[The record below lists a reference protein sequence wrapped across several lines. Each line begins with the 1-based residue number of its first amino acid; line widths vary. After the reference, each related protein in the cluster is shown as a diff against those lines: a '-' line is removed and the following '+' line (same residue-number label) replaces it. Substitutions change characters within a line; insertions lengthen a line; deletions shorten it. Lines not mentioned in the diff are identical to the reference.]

1 MVSTTSASMSST
13 TAPLEEPTRTA
24 LLLAVLVAALGNFVD
39 TYDLVLF
46 SVVRIASLKALGL
59 TGQALTDTGLLVL
72 NLQMFGMLLGGIMW
86 GVLGD
91 KRGRTSVLFGS
102 IVLYSLANI
111 ANAYVHSLGAYAA
124 WRLVAGIGLAGEL
137 GAGITLV
144 AELMPKARRG
154 YGTMVVASVGL
165 LGAVTAVLV
174 SRQVDWRQSYLLGGV
189 AGLALLA
196 LRVGVRES
204 PVFARAFATQHIRG
218 DFFMLFR
225 SRARFFKYAACLLVG
240 LPIWYVIGILVTF
253 SPEFGRELGVQGE
266 LVAGT
271 AVLLSYGGGAIGDIL
286 ASLLAQI
293 TRSRKVALFAF
304 ILFYAA
310 GAMAYHFM
318 RGLPA
323 AQFYWIFLILGV
335 GSGFWVT
342 LITVGA
348 EQFGTNIRA
357 TVATTVPNFVRA
369 MAIPIT
375 GSFALLKP
383 HTGFLGA
390 SAIVGVVC
398 FSVALL
404 AAGRL
409 RETFDADLD
418 FLERDGAVA

>member
-1 MVSTTSASMSST
+1 VSKASSATPST
-13 TAPLEEPTRTA
+13 LAIA
-24 LLLAVLVAALGNFVD
+24 LSVLVAALGNFVD
-39 TYDLVLF
+39 TYDLMLF
-46 SVVRIASLKALGL
+46 SVVRIASLKDLGL
-59 TGQALTDTGLLVL
+59 SGQDLTDKGLLVL
-72 NLQMFGMLLGGIMW
+72 NLQMFGMLVGGIAW

-91 KRGRTSVLFGS
+91 RRGRMSVLFGS

-111 ANAYVHSLGAYAA
+111 ANAYVQSVEAYAA
-124 WRLVAGIGLAGEL
+124 LRFVAGIGLAGEL

-144 AELMPKARRG
+144 TEIMPKAKRG
-154 YGTMVVASVGL
+154 YGTMVVAAVGL

-174 SRQVDWRQSYLLGGV
+174 ARQVDWRQCYLIGGV
-189 AGLALLA
+189 AGLMLLV
-196 LRVGVRES
+196 LRVGVSES
-204 PVFARAFATQHIRG
+204 PLFARSVRADVSRG
-218 DFFMLFR
+218 NILMLFR
-225 SRARFFKYAACLLVG
+225 SKAIFLRYLACLLVG

-253 SPEFGRELGVQGE
+253 SPEFGRALGVRGE

-271 AVLLSYGGGAIGDIL
+271 AVLLSYAGGAIGDVL
-286 ASLLAQI
+286 ASLLAQV
-293 TRSRKVALFAF
+293 TRRRKVALVTF

-310 GAMAYHFM
+310 GAIVYHNM
-318 RGLPA
+318 RDLPA
-323 AQFYWIFLILGV
+323 ARFNLIFLVLGI

-383 HTGFLGA
+383 QIGFLNA
-390 SAIVGVVC
+390 SAVVGVVC
-398 FSVALL
+398 FGLSLM
-404 AAGRL
+404 AASRL

-418 FLERDGAVA
+418 YVERDGVPT